1 MTNDPVPPLFFIPLV
16 QLWDEMLRSYFLR
29 KPLIYYY
36 HIINH
41 RVIAKLQL
49 SPLKIKKILS
59 YIGYRYYCTVQ
70 VQAFLAVKAI
80 MIPTVQYRHTGW
92 PGPEAVLVI

>member
-1 MTNDPVPPLFFIPLV
+1 MTNDLVPPFFFIPLV
-16 QLWDEMLRSYFLR
+16 QLWDEMLRSPFFR

-49 SPLKIKKILS
+49 SPLKIFFFYP

-70 VQAFLAVKAI
+70 VQAFLAVRAI

-92 PGPEAVLVI
+92 PGLEAVLVI